1 MKNTIKQSPQRVV
14 ERRKHRLGI
23 AMVDVLIVRQDD
35 IYYSLPAIVPINGGI
50 INLEERLNTDLTLTD
65 GHTHLRAAQAEAE
78 VIAQQ
83 RHDAMLMSW
92 GPTLNP
98 ADQNLAETLRH
109 QEDLD
114 AETVKPILSAFGA
127 NLDTT
132 ILH

>member
-1 MKNTIKQSPQRVV
+1 MKSINKPSPQRIV
-14 ERRKHRLGI
+14 ERRKHGLGI
-23 AMVDVLIVRQDD
+23 AVVEVLIVCQND
-35 IYYSLPAIVPINGGI
+35 IFYSLPAIVPVNGGI
-50 INLEERLNTDLTLTD
+50 INLEERLNTDLVLTD

-78 VIAQQ
+78 TIAQQ

-114 AETVKPILSAFGA
+114 AETVKPLLAAFGA